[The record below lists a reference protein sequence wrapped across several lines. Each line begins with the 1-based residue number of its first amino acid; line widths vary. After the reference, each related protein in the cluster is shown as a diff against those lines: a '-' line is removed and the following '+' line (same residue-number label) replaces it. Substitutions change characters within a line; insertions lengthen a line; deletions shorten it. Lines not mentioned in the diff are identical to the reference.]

1 MKEIIKVKDTFFAS
15 CPIGIEDV
23 LEQEIL
29 ALGVKSTK
37 KFKGGVEFES
47 YPQFA
52 LKLVVYTKLASRV
65 YKSLFK
71 FIIKNEDD
79 LYYRSK
85 EIKWK
90 SVFNLDQTF
99 KIQTL
104 QGNSPDG
111 KKRSQFTNSIF
122 LSQKFKDGIV
132 DNFRETTEKKVR
144 PDVDTVAPDAS
155 FLLRITAQDNEF
167 STKEDVSVLIDLCGN
182 SLSKRGYRA
191 KGFKAPLRENLAS
204 AIVALT
210 EHSENQD
217 FLDLMSGSGTLAI
230 EAALRKGNIPGTY
243 LQLLDHFEFE
253 DELAFNFI
261 NLNFYTKDEKL
272 QKDFKDII
280 AQAKI
285 DIETGLQKLKTSK
298 TKIIANDLSRYTQTI
313 LEESIENAKL
323 MDVIE
328 ISNEDARTLE
338 YPISEGIVIANPP
351 YGERL
356 GADDDL
362 DKLYYDIGENLKKS
376 YKSNTAYIFTG
387 NLPLIKKISLQT
399 SKKIILFNGNIES
412 RLVQYKLY

>member
-1 MKEIIKVKDTFFAS
+1 MREIIKIKDTFFAS

-29 ALGVKSTK
+29 ALGVKRTK

-47 YPQFA
+47 YPQLA

-65 YKSLFK
+65 YKTLFR
-71 FIIKNEDD
+71 FAIKNEDD

-99 KIQTL
+99 KIQTI
-104 QGNSPDG
+104 QGNSPNG
-111 KKRSQFTNSIF
+111 KKRSQFKSSIF

-132 DNFRETTEKKVR
+132 DNFRDNCKER
-144 PDVDTVAPDAS
+144 PDVDTVAPHAS
-155 FLLRITAQDNEF
+155 FLLRVTAQDNEF
-167 STKEDVSVLIDLCGN
+167 SSKEDVSVLIDLCGN
-182 SLSKRGYRA
+182 SLSRRGYRS

-210 EHSENQD
+210 DHKEDQN

-243 LQLLDHFEFE
+243 LQLLDYFEFG
-253 DELAFNFI
+253 DELSFNFI
-261 NLNFYTKDEKL
+261 QLNFFTKDSKL
-272 QKDFKDII
+272 QEDFKLVIE
-280 AQAKI
+280 QAKKDI
-285 DIETGLQKLKTSK
+285 DKGFSDLKSSK
-298 TKIIANDLSRYTQTI
+298 SKIISNDISRYTRSI

-323 MDVIE
+323 ADIIE
-328 ISNEDARTLE
+328 ITHEDATTLN
-338 YPISEGIVIANPP
+338 YDLKNSILIANPP

-356 GADDDL
+356 GEDDDL
-362 DKLYYDIGENLKKS
+362 EKLYYELGENFKNN
-376 YKSNTAYIFTG
+376 YKENVAYIFTG
-387 NLPLIKKISLQT
+387 NLPLLKKISLQT
-399 SKKIILFNGNIES
+399 SRKNILFNGNIEA
-412 RLVQYKLY
+412 RLAEYKIY